1 MVKNLVVIASS
12 KKQLLSDDSEE
23 EVDNSVVLSED
34 AFYADCT
41 DVNEK
46 LLSHS
51 APYLYVPGEN
61 TMDAVVRLGV
71 YWSIYY
77 QKAEILDTLCYEND
91 LLYKYK
97 DIVTSSRESFLNL
110 MNRLSLHGKKIKD
123 FPFYLEVLKEEYEN
137 LLKRNTNS
145 YYDLVS
151 NYNGILS
158 RMVSYNLDF
167 IDTKRLINIYFLSI
181 SQNGLNPCY
190 KNLEILLNTVSPEY
204 VKAVFNRFV
213 FKAAIYTPGI
223 RGNLYNLYISRGLL
237 DRRTARKIRSE
248 QSSNASEA
256 GVNAF
261 LSNYEKY
268 KNAEE
273 LLALFQDSK
282 HIDVQRLITRDAP
295 ANTLWRFVS
304 FTDYICVNNLKQR
317 MGS

>member
-12 KKQLLSDDSEE
+12 KKQLSSYDSDE

-41 DVNEK
+41 DVNER

-97 DIVTSSRESFLNL
+97 DVVTSSRENFLNL

-137 LLKRNTNS
+137 LLKRNIS
-145 YYDLVS
+145 SCYDLVS
-151 NYNGILS
+151 KYNGILS
-158 RMVSYNLDF
+158 KMISYNLDF

-181 SQNGLNPCY
+181 SQNGLAPCY
-190 KNLEILLNTVSPEY
+190 KNLEILLDTVSPEY
-204 VKAVFNRFV
+204 VKAVFNKFV
-213 FKAAIYTPGI
+213 FKAAIYTPSI
-223 RGNLYNLYISRGLL
+223 RGGLYNLYISRGLL
-237 DRRTARKIRSE
+237 DRRIARKIRSE

-295 ANTLWRFVS
+295 VNTLWRFVS
-304 FTDYICVNNLKQR
+304 FTDYVCVNNLKQR